1 MSRSVRQDYDK
12 LRALQSEE
20 KVIIPELHKHS
31 AIMFFSE
38 EQVFDSMSWSDSRY
52 HRKSEAYNVSPTN
65 EDWAKYHRARSGLLA
80 LQAYEGTEG
89 LEEVSVPMPKPE
101 THYQFTETHEAWIER
116 CRALQAER
124 KAA

>member
-1 MSRSVRQDYDK
+1 
-12 LRALQSEE
+12 
-20 KVIIPELHKHS
+20 
-31 AIMFFSE
+31 
-38 EQVFDSMSWSDSRY
+38 MSWSDSRY